1 MDCPIQPFSNFTAS
15 LPHCLTASLPHCPIA
30 PLPHCLTAP
39 LHGGVAVM
47 TEFRT
52 HPDPSTWD
60 HYVDFESTSW
70 PKKDRRHYWII
81 PSICFNCESAC
92 GILAYVD
99 KDTLEI
105 RKIEG
110 NPVHPGSRGRTC
122 AKGVVTPNQL
132 EDPDRI
138 LYPLRRTGAR
148 GGGGWERVSWDEVLD
163 AIGARIRTAIVEGRR
178 KEVMYHVGRPGEDG
192 YVNRVLQAW
201 GLDGHNSH
209 TNVCSSS
216 ARLGHFLWC
225 GADRPSPDYANARCI
240 LLLSSH
246 LESGHYFNP
255 HAQRIIEG
263 QTRGATLIVI
273 DHRLSNTS
281 AKADLWMPA
290 NPGTES
296 AIILAIAKWL
306 IENGKYNRAF
316 VRSWVNWQTYLTE
329 CHPDLPLTF
338 DAFEGAL
345 LGEYAQFTPEYAES
359 ETGVA
364 AHKIIEAAEA
374 IAAAGT
380 AFATHSWRAAASGH
394 LWGWQITRSLY
405 FLVVL
410 LGAIGEPGGVNMHVD
425 NKFVPKHP
433 MTPPPPEYWNELLFP
448 KEFPLAFHEMSFL
461 LPHFLKEGRG
471 TLDTYFTRVYNPLW
485 TNPDGFTWMEMLQ
498 DETKI
503 GCHIALTPFWSETAW
518 FADYVLPMGL
528 GTERHDTMSQ
538 ETHAGRWLGFR
549 QPVKRV
555 AMGKRGTAVAATH
568 EANPGEVWE
577 ESEFWI
583 ALSWKIDPDG
593 TLGIRTFFES
603 PYRPGQMITMDEYY
617 GWMFENSVPGLPEA
631 AKAEGRTPLEYMRKY
646 GVFNVDEA
654 AYSKAYEKTLSAEAM
669 TGASAN
675 PVTGTIEKGG
685 TAVGLMVD
693 GLPRAGFQ
701 TPSRRLEFFSTT
713 LAEWGWAEHAIPKY
727 APGHVYWRTLDRAA
741 NEFDLLPNFRL
752 PTLIHTRSPVKS
764 LYEISHSN
772 PLWIA
777 TPDASTLGIEMGD
790 LVKVTTRIGHF
801 ITRAWVTEGLR
812 PGVVAMSHHLGRWR
826 LHEDMGERSASALVR
841 IARSGDGRYEMK
853 QVHGVRP
860 FQSADP
866 DSGRVWW
873 SEVGV
878 HQNLTFPVQPDPVS
892 GMHCW
897 HQKVT
902 VEKAGPDDRY
912 GDVMVDTAESHRA
925 YLEWMAKTRP
935 APGPDGTRRPMWFD
949 RPLRP
954 VAAAYR
960 CPDGPPGEPS

>member
-1 MDCPIQPFSNFTAS
+1 
-15 LPHCLTASLPHCPIA
+15 
-30 PLPHCLTAP
+30 
-39 LHGGVAVM
+39 M
-47 TEFRT
+47 TTFRT
-52 HPDPSTWD
+52 HPPVSQWD
-60 HYVDFESTSW
+60 NYVDYESTSW
-70 PKKDRRHYWII
+70 PKKDRRNYWII

-92 GILAYVD
+92 GILAYVN

-138 LYPLRRTGAR
+138 LYPLRRKGAR
-148 GGGGWERVSWDEVLD
+148 GSGEWERVSWDEVLET
-163 AIGARIRTAIVEGRR
+163 IGGRIRTAILEGRK

-192 YVNRVLQAW
+192 YIARVLQAW

-216 ARLGHFLWC
+216 ARLGHFLWT
-225 GADRPSPDYANARCI
+225 GADRPSPDHANAKCI

-263 QTRGATLIVI
+263 QSKGAKLIVM
-273 DHRLSNTS
+273 DPRLSNTS

-290 NPGTES
+290 NPGTEA
-296 AIILAIAKWL
+296 AIILCIAKWL
-306 IENGKYNRAF
+306 IENKKYNRTF
-316 VRSWVNWQTYLTE
+316 VRNWVNWQTYLAE
-329 CHPDLPLTF
+329 CHPNLPITF
-338 DAFEGAL
+338 DSFEAAL
-345 LGEYAQFTPEYAES
+345 LKEYAEFTPEYADKES
-359 ETGVA
+359 GVA

-374 IAAAGT
+374 IASAGT
-380 AFATHSWRAAASGH
+380 AFSTHSWRAAAAGH

-410 LGAIGEPGGVNMHVD
+410 MGAIGEVGGVNMHVH

-485 TNPDGFTWMEMLQ
+485 TNPDGFTWMEVLQ
-498 DETKI
+498 DEAKI

-555 AMGKRGTAVAATH
+555 AMGKRGEYVGATY

-593 TLGIRTFFES
+593 SLGIRKFFES
-603 PYRPGQMITMDEYY
+603 PYRPGEMITMDEYY
-617 GWMFENSVPGLPEA
+617 GWMFDNSVPGLPEA
-631 AKAEGRTPLEYMRKY
+631 AKSEGLTPLEYMRKY
-646 GVFNVDEA
+646 GVFKVDDV
-654 AYSKAYEKTLSAEAM
+654 AYSKAHEQKLSAELLASSEANPL
-669 TGASAN
+669 TGALEQN
-675 PVTGTIEKGG
+675 GKPIGV
-685 TAVGLMVD
+685 MVD
-693 GLPRAGFQ
+693 GLPCMGFG
-701 TPSRRLEFFSTT
+701 TPSRKLEFFSPT
-713 LAEWGWAEHAIPKY
+713 LATWGWREHAIPKY
-727 APGHVYWRTLDRAA
+727 TPGHVYWRTLDRSA

-752 PTLIHTRSPVKS
+752 PTLIHTRSPVKW

-777 TPDASTLGIEMGD
+777 TPDARKLGIEMGD
-790 LVKVTTRIGHF
+790 LVKVKTRIGHF
-801 ITRAWVTEGLR
+801 ITRAWITEGLR

-826 LHEDMGERSASALVR
+826 LHEDMGQRSASSLVK
-841 IARSGDGRYEMK
+841 ISRSGDGKYEMK
-853 QVHGVRP
+853 QIHGTRP
-860 FQSADP
+860 FDSTDP
-866 DSGRVWW
+866 DSQRVWW
-873 SEVGV
+873 TEVGV

-902 VEKAGPDDRY
+902 VEKAGAEDNY

-925 YLEWMAKTRP
+925 YLEWMANTRP
-935 APGPDGTRRPMWFD
+935 APGPDGTRRPSWFD

-954 VAAAYR
+954 VAAAYQLPATSTKPR
-960 CPDGPPGEPS
+960 